1 MTNLTHASK
10 KQLISFISAG
20 PTLGQVNSKNFI
32 RKEK

>member
-1 MTNLTHASK
+1 MAILAHASK
-10 KQLISFISAG
+10 KQLISFISEG